1 MHKLT
6 LSFILLLAVIVHSQT
21 SRHAFSFDDPASLRS
36 PSRVAV
42 SPDGKSILYQVRFGG
57 HKGPTNTEWNLIA
70 ATGGESRHLNL
81 PEKFKPEGFTRGGP
95 ALYGLAEVTKMQ
107 QLAPLPLAPPNTAAA
122 AAATP
127 VPLTGLP
134 RGIHSPLIS
143 PDGSRYALLARPRRP
158 VPLRG

>member
-42 SPDGKSILYQVRFGG
+42 SPDGKSVLYQVHFGG

-81 PEKFKPEGFTRGGP
+81 PEKFKPAGFTREGT
-95 ALYGLAEVTKMQ
+95 ALYGTAEINHAQ
-107 QLAPLPLAPPNTAAA
+107 QLATLPLAPPNTA
-122 AAATP
+122 
-127 VPLTGLP
+127 
-134 RGIHSPLIS
+134 
-143 PDGSRYALLARPRRP
+143 
-158 VPLRG
+158 

>member
-6 LSFILLLAVIVHSQT
+6 LSFLLLLTVTAAHAQT
-21 SRHAFSFDDPASLRS
+21 SRHTFSFDDAASLRS
-36 PSRVAV
+36 ASPVAV

-57 HKGPTNTEWNLIA
+57 HKGPSNTEWNLIA

-81 PEKFKPEGFTRGGP
+81 PEKFKPAGFTREGT
-95 ALYGLAEVTKMQ
+95 ALYGLAEVNKMQ
-107 QLAPLPLAPPNTAAA
+107 QLATLPLAPPNTAAA

-134 RGIHSPLIS
+134 PG
-143 PDGSRYALLARPRRP
+143 
-158 VPLRG
+158 VPPPS